1 MDYNMLLDTAVDI
14 GYRLAMCGAETYRVE
29 ESISRILA
37 AYEIDSEI
45 FAIPNCII
53 AGIKTAEGVSLT
65 RIRRIGF
72 HGNDLDG
79 VERYNRL
86 SRRICAE
93 KPDTQTIEQWIN
105 ETESGKTAYRFPF
118 ILIGNMLAAFGFS
131 ILFGGTLPDSICAAI
146 CGCIVGLTSQLMG
159 RFKINLFF
167 STMFNAG
174 IMAFAA
180 YAFGAVGVA
189 HNTDTVVIG
198 GLMLLVPGLLIT
210 NAMRDIIF
218 GDTNSGINRI
228 VQVFLI
234 AAAIALGT
242 GVAWNAAASLWG
254 VPINTEPI
262 DYGYAV
268 QIVASLI
275 GCLGFSI
282 LFNIHGSGFLLCVL
296 GGGLSWA
303 GYCIVLHFGGGN
315 LIANFFAAVISAVYS
330 ESMAR
335 IRKYPA
341 ISYLVVSIMPMI
353 PGAGIYYTTMHL
365 TSGNMTL
372 FAEQGARTIAVAGL
386 IAVGILLI
394 STLFRVW
401 SAWRQQYIQRRNIP
415 ISSRK

>member
-29 ESISRILA
+29 ESVSRILS
-37 AYEIDSEI
+37 AYKIDSEI

-53 AGIKTAEGVSLT
+53 VGIKTPEGASLT

-93 KPDTQTIEQWIN
+93 KPDPMTIKTWIN
-105 ETESGKTAYRFPF
+105 ETDAGKTAYRFPVF
-118 ILIGNMLAAFGFS
+118 LLGNMLVAFGFS
-131 ILFGGTLPDSICAAI
+131 ILFGGTLRDSICAAF
-146 CGCIVGLTSQLMG
+146 CGCLVGLSGHLMG
-159 RFKINLFF
+159 RFKVNLFF
-167 STMFNAG
+167 STMFSAG

-180 YAFGAVGVA
+180 YAFGAAGIA
-189 HNTDTVVIG
+189 YNTDTVVIG

-242 GVAWNAAASLWG
+242 GVAWNLAASLWG
-254 VPINTEPI
+254 VPVNPAPI
-262 DYGYAV
+262 DYGYAT

-365 TSGNMTL
+365 ARGNMAL
-372 FAEQGARTIAVAGL
+372 FAEQGTRTIAVAGL
-386 IAVGILLI
+386 IAVGILMI
-394 STLFRVW
+394 STLFRLW
-401 SAWRQQYIQRRNIP
+401 SAWRQPSILRRNMP
-415 ISSRK
+415 VRPR